1 MTAQHQF
8 LQIISLL
15 MDFALIHL
23 GQFQRIHRPK
33 LAAVEPPAGAG
44 SDALDGKVHLTNFSE
59 LISHI
64 LIIPSLEPDTA
75 VFSSRS
81 CIRA

>member
-33 LAAVEPPAGAG
+33 LATVEPPAGAG
-44 SDALDGKVHLTNFSE
+44 SDVQMLWMEKFT
-59 LISHI
+59 
-64 LIIPSLEPDTA
+64 
-75 VFSSRS
+75 
-81 CIRA
+81 

>member
-15 MDFALIHL
+15 MEFGLIHL

-33 LAAVEPPAGAG
+33 LAAVEPPVGAG
-44 SDALDGKVHLTNFSE
+44 SDIQMLWMWKFTLQT
-59 LISHI
+59 
-64 LIIPSLEPDTA
+64 SLSWSPI
-75 VFSSRS
+75 FW
-81 CIRA
+81 